1 MKIRRHLNYSN
12 VMATLALLFAMSGS
26 AVAAN
31 HYLLSSTKQI
41 SPKLLKK
48 LKGKTGAT
56 GPAGPAGAAGAAG
69 STGPGG
75 PAGPSDAFVF
85 TSNNEVALPN
95 TSTPFTVS
103 LGAGKYVIYGKFEVN
118 NNSTI
123 SARPHCTLTAGTDTD
138 SVLAGTSPNETNDD
152 TASATLMVGHTFAST
167 GQVTLGCEDDGM
179 AAKGGGTMEQVKI
192 TAIRVGTLT
201 STEF

>member
-1 MKIRRHLNYSN
+1 MKIRRHINYAN
-12 VMATLALLFAMSGS
+12 IVATLALLFAMSGG
-26 AVAAN
+26 ALAAN

-48 LKGKTGAT
+48 LKGKTGKTGAT
-56 GPAGPAGAAGAAG
+56 GPAGPSGAAGAAG
-69 STGPGG
+69 ATGPS
-75 PAGPSDAFVF
+75 GPSDAFSFVGKE
-85 TSNNEVALPN
+85 EVALPN

-123 SARPHCTLTAGTDTD
+123 SARPDCTLAAGTDTD
-138 SVLAGTSPNETNDD
+138 SALVGTSPNETNDD
-152 TASATLMVGHTFAST
+152 TASATLMVAHTFTST

-179 AAKGGGTMEQVKI
+179 AEKGGGTMEKVKI
-192 TAIRVGTLT
+192 TAIKVGTLT